1 MELDYFKALEK
12 VMETSCEFLINY
24 INFIWNLP
32 KRYFQFF
39 LSYIILKQLI
49 NLFFLFQIVH
59 ISKKNKMTVLSDY
72 QREHIIDALMA
83 EEKIRILLAL
93 KYSVMFTTLLL

>member
-1 MELDYFKALEK
+1 MFVIAA
-12 VMETSCEFLINY
+12 N
-24 INFIWNLP
+24 
-32 KRYFQFF
+32 
-39 LSYIILKQLI
+39 QLVK
-49 NLFFLFQIVH
+49 LFFLFQIVH
-59 ISKKNKMTVLSDY
+59 ISKKTKTTVLSDY